1 MDVEGFLRKNCES
14 AVQAEKML
22 RRINSGA
29 LLMNEE
35 EEPFIAECIIRI
47 MDIMRRVLYSGGIRA
62 SYGFAGA
69 DCPAEQDAGAGN
81 AL

>member
-1 MDVEGFLRKNCES
+1 MLRDFCERIVRR

-47 MDIMRRVLYSGGIRA
+47 MDIMRMRR
-62 SYGFAGA
+62 
-69 DCPAEQDAGAGN
+69 
-81 AL
+81 